1 MLATWLKTLYMKMT
15 VLVESDYILT
25 DTSKTMC
32 FSNYLWTLFGCELE
46 RPVRFENDILSMLP
60 KCAVIFK
67 AL

>member
-1 MLATWLKTLYMKMT
+1 MKTT

-25 DTSKTMC
+25 DTSKTMYL
-32 FSNYLWTLFGCELE
+32 SKYLWTLFGSELE
-46 RPVRFENDILSMLP
+46 RPVRFENDTLSMLP

>member
-1 MLATWLKTLYMKMT
+1 MLATRVKTLYMKTT
-15 VLVESDYILT
+15 VLVESNYILT

-32 FSNYLWTLFGCELE
+32 LSNYLWTLFGSELE